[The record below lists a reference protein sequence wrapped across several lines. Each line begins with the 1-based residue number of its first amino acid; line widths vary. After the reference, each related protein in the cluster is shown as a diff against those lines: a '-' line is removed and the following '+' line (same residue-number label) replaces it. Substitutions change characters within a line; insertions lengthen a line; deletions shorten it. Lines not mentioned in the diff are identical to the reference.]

1 MPRVAL
7 ATQTVTDAGVAPTY
21 VAANTDGHSVP
32 NGRQVILHVRYS
44 DAAAGAPA
52 SMNVTLVTPGNV
64 GGLDIADRAIS
75 IPNSTTDSRFIALAG
90 PYEQGDRSVHV
101 NYSSITGVTVA
112 ALQHG

>member
-1 MPRVAL
+1 MARTAL
-7 ATQTVTDAGVAPTY
+7 ASQMVTDAGVAPTY
-21 VAANTDGHSVP
+21 VAANADGHSVG

-52 SMNVTLVTPGNV
+52 NINVTLVTPGSV
-64 GGLDIADRAIS
+64 GGLDIADRVIS
-75 IPNSTTDSRFIALAG
+75 VPNSTTDSRFIALAG

-101 NYSSITGVTVA
+101 NFSSVTGVTVA